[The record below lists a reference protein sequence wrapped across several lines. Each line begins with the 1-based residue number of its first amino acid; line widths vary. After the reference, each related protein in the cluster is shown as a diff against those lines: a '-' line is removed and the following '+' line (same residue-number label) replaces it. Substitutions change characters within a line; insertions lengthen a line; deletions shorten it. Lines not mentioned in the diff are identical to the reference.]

1 MEKWRAVHDSL
12 TLGKQSVCMKSCSQI
27 TVTDLA
33 SLDLHPPPSLILL
46 LIAAADPEL
55 VSAVEQL
62 DSESN
67 QVLLLPSL
75 PLLLL
80 RASF

>member
-27 TVTDLA
+27 TAIDFA
-33 SLDLHPPPSLILL
+33 SLDLHPPPSSILL

-55 VSAVEQL
+55 LSEQL
-62 DSESN
+62 ESESN
-67 QVLLLPSL
+67 QVLPPPSL

>member
-27 TVTDLA
+27 IAIDFA
-33 SLDLHPPPSLILL
+33 SLDLHPPPSSILL

-55 VSAVEQL
+55 LSEQL
-62 DSESN
+62 ESESN
-67 QVLLLPSL
+67 QVLPPPSL